1 MTKSESKIEMRIIWD
16 KHIELSQYDEIVDGK
31 RKKKVKIYNKLVE

>member
-1 MTKSESKIEMRIIWD
+1 MTKKESEIEMRILWD

-31 RKKKVKIYNKLVE
+31 RRKRVKVYSKLVE